1 MQYARW
7 SVRSDGRVS
16 SCTRMQLHR
25 GGNDWSTTRSIVRL
39 CRWSLKF
46 KLAGKQNFICLADYS
61 SIMIFLYPIFPH
73 PEHTLKIFFFF
84 RKIIP
89 ASLPRNTIYFDQF
102 FFFFFFFFFFI
113 FFFNFFFF
121 FVFFFFIF
129 SFVINLLFKFHLFVG
144 FAVQSWI
151 FSCDIF
157 RSNIHSQIF
166 FKSNVFKS
174 NITF

>member
-61 SIMIFLYPIFPH
+61 SIMIFLYPIFPS
-73 PEHTLKIFFFF
+73 PNTLWKYFFL
-84 RKIIP
+84 KIIP
-89 ASLPRNTIYFDQF
+89 ASPQIFWSIFLSFLLLLIYYLNFIYLSDLQF
-102 FFFFFFFFFFI
+102 
-113 FFFNFFFF
+113 N
-121 FVFFFFIF
+121 
-129 SFVINLLFKFHLFVG
+129 H
-144 FAVQSWI
+144 
-151 FSCDIF
+151 DIF
-157 RSNIHSQIF
+157 MRYFSIKYTSQIF

-174 NITF
+174 NIMF

>member
-102 FFFFFFFFFFI
+102 FFFF
-113 FFFNFFFF
+113 
-121 FVFFFFIF
+121 IF

>member
-102 FFFFFFFFFFI
+102 FFFLSFLLLLIYYLNFIYLSDLQFNHEYFRAI
-113 FFFNFFFF
+113 FFDQ
-121 FVFFFFIF
+121 IYIRKYF
-129 SFVINLLFKFHLFVG
+129 SKVM
-144 FAVQSWI
+144 
-151 FSCDIF
+151 FS
-157 RSNIHSQIF
+157 NQI
-166 FKSNVFKS
+166 
-174 NITF
+174 

>member
-61 SIMIFLYPIFPH
+61 SIMIFLYPIFPSLN
-73 PEHTLKIFFFF
+73 TLWKYFFFW
-84 RKIIP
+84 KIIL
-89 ASLPRNTIYFDQF
+89 ASPEIYD
-102 FFFFFFFFFFI
+102 I
-113 FFFNFFFF
+113 FWSNFFLST
-121 FVFFFFIF
+121 

-144 FAVQSWI
+144 FAVQSWY
-151 FSCDIF
+151 FYA
-157 RSNIHSQIF
+157 IF
-166 FKSNVFKS
+166 FDQIYIANIFKK
-174 NITF
+174 